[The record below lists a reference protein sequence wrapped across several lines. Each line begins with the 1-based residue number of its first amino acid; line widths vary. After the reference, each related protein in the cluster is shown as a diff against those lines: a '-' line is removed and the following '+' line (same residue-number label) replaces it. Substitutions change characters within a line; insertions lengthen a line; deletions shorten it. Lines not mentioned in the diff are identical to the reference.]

1 MRNNID
7 LIFDDMRAER
17 SAEGVREIQGD
28 VVRSGCG
35 NGVGSSDL
43 LDYSAPGVNC
53 RQSVSSMNSNIPEN
67 LNKDL
72 FDDLENELYNDSMD
86 SRFDSLKIN
95 DVEKLT
101 DCVDNI
107 GVGID
112 KNGESMIS
120 NSVDIVDTSRN
131 MSPRGNILDRS
142 GRVEERRRSL
152 LSNDQNSLT
161 DDSLFNV
168 NNSFGSN
175 MANYSAYDSVNE
187 ISYMGSN
194 QKIENHENA
203 LLNRMIDNQGLYND
217 INTMCETLSTS
228 IHDNFLA
235 QNKEIKD
242 LSRKVDNIE
251 NKLNEI
257 ITLFETK
264 LKHFSQS
271 NNTRMNSNNSV
282 NHEGFSNNSLSYNN
296 PYMQF
301 NDRVG
306 GGGLGGTGYIS
317 DPNHR
322 EFGQSIG
329 NPKPNQLFANNYN
342 QGLLSK
348 PPPYT
353 HKSNIDRDDHFSNPN
368 QSGASRMNSNSIR
381 ESQREAEKRA
391 EAERLRKLEAER
403 KKKEEEERKKMEEE
417 RRRQKEEA
425 ERKLRADVKRKE
437 IMDSLFASQTNDSS
451 EKKPSLFGDEST
463 SGNSRRNLFDD

>member
-1 MRNNID
+1 MKNNID

-17 SAEGVREIQGD
+17 PADGVREIHGD
-28 VVRSGCG
+28 AVRSGCG
-35 NGVGSSDL
+35 SGVGSSDL

-72 FDDLENELYNDSMD
+72 FDDLENELYNDS
-86 SRFDSLKIN
+86 RFDSLKIN

-107 GVGID
+107 GVGVD
-112 KNGESMIS
+112 KSGENMIS
-120 NSVDIVDTSRN
+120 NSADIVDTTRN

-161 DDSLFNV
+161 DDSMFNV

-242 LSRKVDNIE
+242 LSKKVDNIE

-264 LKHFSQS
+264 LKHFSRS
-271 NNTRMNSNNSV
+271 NNTCINSNNSV

-301 NDRVG
+301 NDRAG

-317 DPNHR
+317 DPNHK
-322 EFGQSIG
+322 EFGQNIG

-348 PPPYT
+348 PPPYI

-368 QSGASRMNSNSIR
+368 QGGASRMSSNSIR

-403 KKKEEEERKKMEEE
+403 KKKEEEERIRMEEE
-417 RRRQKEEA
+417 RKRQREEA

-463 SGNSRRNLFDD
+463 CVNSRRNLFDD